1 MLFQII
7 AAEPGKITLAFQEQH
22 DDGSVTVTE
31 TRTLTDEEA
40 LDFMHTNRIL
50 FKE

>member
-7 AAEPGKITLAFQEQH
+7 AAEPGRITIALQEQ
-22 DDGSVTVTE
+22 DEEGRVTVTE